1 MSFGSG
7 RLPAGRGSLS
17 TSSRQS
23 GGVYNRGMREP
34 SFDVRPQS
42 DGQRRSLSGGADH
55 SQLGSRVVIAVVI
68 ATVVLVSIVARLFFV
83 ELAWGDDFREQAQA
97 QRTVKQTMVAHRG
110 AITDRSGKELAFTM
124 QAKTLTVS
132 PVVLR
137 RELAEQARNELSAR
151 YEIPADTV
159 DNGEVNDLLEQK
171 LQKMARGIPQIVKDS
186 KATDH
191 ASYSERSILDKLH
204 ANSNYEV
211 LVRNVDPVVAQTAA
225 EAFHGVAA
233 DPQPLRIYPNG
244 AIGENVLGR
253 VGMDG
258 TGQYGFEE
266 WGDEWLHGSNGIQS
280 QEISTHGETIPGT
293 FKEERV
299 KRDGSQVQLTLD
311 VDLQTYVQQ
320 QVEQS
325 MKNSLAKGIN
335 VVVLDAKSG
344 EVLAMAND
352 STSNPNEDY
361 AKEERAGKRNDNPS
375 ISTPFEPGSVAK
387 VITAAGTIEEGLT
400 RPDEV
405 LHVPGSIEMAGV
417 TVSDAWDHG
426 IVPYTTTGI
435 FGKSSNVG
443 TLMLAQRLGEERFDS
458 YLKKFGIGESTGI
471 ELLGE
476 SQGLVPELED
486 WSGGSFANLPIGQG
500 MSWTALQLASVYQ
513 TLANGGVRIP
523 PRIVKSVTDP
533 DGAEITVSSPGKK
546 TRVVSEQTART
557 VVDMFRATTQS
568 DPTGAQSGTAPTA
581 AVQGYQTSGKT
592 GTAQKVD
599 PQTGAYSLS
608 RYWITFAGLAPAN
621 DPRFVVAI
629 MMDEPQRSSDGTGG
643 QSAGPLFKEI
653 ASWILNRDN
662 IPLSPPMEGQL
673 ILQAQ

>member
-1 MSFGSG
+1 MTFGSG
-7 RLPAGRGSLS
+7 RPPAGRGSLS
-17 TSSRQS
+17 TSSQRFHGGHVGRARETAFGTQS
-23 GGVYNRGMREP
+23 RKSRGNAWDFRKN
-34 SFDVRPQS
+34 
-42 DGQRRSLSGGADH
+42 DH
-55 SQLGSRVVIAVVI
+55 SQLQSRVVVVSI
-68 ATVVLVSIVARLFFV
+68 ITTVVLALIVGRLLFV
-83 ELAWGDDFREQAQA
+83 EVAWGDRFRAQA
-97 QRTVKQTMVAHRG
+97 QTQRSVKQTVVAHRG

-137 RELAEQARNELSAR
+137 KELAEQTKNELVTR
-151 YEIPADTV
+151 YGVSADTL
-159 DNGEVNDLLEQK
+159 DSGEISEAVEQK
-171 LQKMARGIPQIVKDS
+171 LQKMARGIPQMVKDS

-191 ASYSERSILDKLH
+191 SSYSERSILEKLH
-204 ANSNYEV
+204 ADTNYEV
-211 LVRNVDPVVAQTAA
+211 LVRNVDPVVAQTVA
-225 EAFHGVAA
+225 ETFHGVAA
-233 DPQPLRIYPNG
+233 DSQPLRIYPNG

-253 VGMDG
+253 VSMDG
-258 TGQYGFEE
+258 NGQYGFEE
-266 WGDEWLHGSNGIQS
+266 WGDEWLHGLDGIQS
-280 QEISTHGETIPGT
+280 QEISTHGEMIPGT
-293 FKEERV
+293 FQEERA
-299 KRDGSQVQLTLD
+299 KRDGAQAQLTLD
-311 VDLQTYVQQ
+311 ADLQTYVQQ

-325 MKNSLAKGIN
+325 MKNSRAKGMN

-361 AKEERAGKRNDNPS
+361 AEEQKAGKRNDNPS
-375 ISTPFEPGSVAK
+375 ISAPFEPGSVAK

-405 LHVPGSIEMAGV
+405 LQVPGSIEMAGV

-426 IVPYTTTGI
+426 VVPYTTTGI

-443 TLMLAQRLGEERFDS
+443 TLMLAQRLGEERFNS
-458 YLKKFGIGESTGI
+458 YLKKFGIGQSTGV

-513 TLANGGVRIP
+513 TIANGGVRIQ

-533 DGAEITVSSPGKK
+533 EGNRIAVSTPPEK

-557 VVDMFRATTQS
+557 VVNMFRATTQS
-568 DPTGAQSGTAPTA
+568 DPTGVQSGTAPTA
-581 AVQGYQTSGKT
+581 GVQGYQVSGKT

-599 PQTGAYSLS
+599 PDTGAYSLS

-662 IPLSPPMEGQL
+662 IPLSPPQEGQL
-673 ILQAQ
+673 ILQAG

>member
-1 MSFGSG
+1 MNFRSG

-17 TSSRQS
+17 TSSPQARSVYSEDIAQFHGQKQS
-23 GGVYNRGMREP
+23 GPNTWRQRPFPPNDNSHLQNRV
-34 SFDVRPQS
+34 S
-42 DGQRRSLSGGADH
+42 
-55 SQLGSRVVIAVVI
+55 
-68 ATVVLVSIVARLFFV
+68 VVLVLVIVIVALIMGRLFFV
-83 ELAWGDDFREQAQA
+83 ELAWGDRFRAQAQA
-97 QRTVKQTMVAHRG
+97 QRSVKQTVVAHRG

-137 RELAEQARNELSAR
+137 KELFEQSKNEVASRHNVAVN
-151 YEIPADTV
+151 EV
-159 DNGEVNDLLEQK
+159 DNREVTEAVEQK
-171 LQKMARGIPQIVKDS
+171 LQKMARDIPQMVKDS

-191 ASYSERSILDKLH
+191 SSYSERSILDKLH
-204 ANSNYEV
+204 AESNYEV
-211 LVRNVDPVVAQTAA
+211 LVRNVDPTLAQTVA
-225 EAFHGVAA
+225 ETFHGVAA
-233 DPQPLRIYPNG
+233 DPQPLRVYPNG

-253 VGMDG
+253 VSMDG
-258 TGQYGFEE
+258 IGQYGFEE
-266 WGDEWLHGSNGIQS
+266 WGDEWLHGADGIQS
-280 QEISTHGETIPGT
+280 QEISTHGEMIPGT
-293 FKEERV
+293 YKEERV

-311 VDLQTYVQQ
+311 ADLQTYVQQ

-361 AKEERAGKRNDNPS
+361 AAEEQAGKRNDNPS

-387 VITAAGTIEEGLT
+387 VITAAATIEEGLT

-405 LHVPGSIEMAGV
+405 LQVPGSIEMAGV
-417 TVSDAWDHG
+417 TVSDAWEHG

-443 TLMLAQRLGEERFDS
+443 TLMLAQRLGEERFNS
-458 YLKKFGIGESTGI
+458 YLKKFGIGASTGI

-476 SQGLVPELED
+476 SEGLVPELKD
-486 WSGGSFANLPIGQG
+486 WSGGTFANLPIGQG

-513 TLANGGVRIP
+513 TMANGGVRIQ

-533 DGAEITVSSPGKK
+533 EGEEMSVSAPPEK

-568 DPTGAQSGTAPTA
+568 DPSGVQSGTAPTA
-581 AVQGYQTSGKT
+581 GITGYQTSGKT

-599 PQTGAYSLS
+599 PETGAYSLS